1 MKEVTAANAMP
12 MTASKKV
19 RDAVA
24 YVVAGFCDRQR
35 APLTRTKLVKYLY
48 LADLMATKQ
57 RGKPVTDLQY
67 RSYYYGPYAPEI
79 LDAAENQPQYIA
91 FERAVRSDGAPYYAY
106 RPTDARPKLDALSGE
121 DRAVIDAVLEHYGD
135 YSLKKLLRTV
145 YETEP
150 FKKTEMLETIDL
162 TV

>member
-1 MKEVTAANAMP
+1 MKEVAAANATP
-12 MTASKKV
+12 TSASKKV

-24 YVVAGFCDRQR
+24 YVVDRFCDRQR
-35 APLTRTKLVKYLY
+35 TLLTRTKLVKYLY
-48 LADLMATKQ
+48 LADLRSMKQ
-57 RGKPVTDLQY
+57 HGRPVTDLQY

-106 RPTDARPKLDALSGE
+106 RPTDARPKFDALSGE
-121 DRAVIDAVLEHYGD
+121 DRAVIDAVLEQYGD

-145 YETEP
+145 YDTDP
-150 FKKTEMLETIDL
+150 FKNTEMLETIDL
-162 TV
+162 KA